1 MPCPSRSGNVAIP
14 ALALALAF
22 GLSGCGGGETVGE
35 AMGYEQTGPD
45 EMNVIKRPP
54 LTVPPD
60 FNLRPPRPD
69 EPSSDADDA
78 SKAARETL
86 IGPSSGLAPDLPGAT
101 DIAPANGTS
110 PSDEPSA
117 ANRAQ
122 ATLTGQKVAANQDQ
136 DWQQYHK
143 SPPLAPKEE
152 NVAEAAVEATPSAG
166 QTALLS
172 RTNRVERDLDALN
185 ETRSENRVDGA
196 LLRRLIAWK
205 PEATDADADK
215 SDGKKPETIV
225 QIVRREQTPVSSG
238 TSPE

>member
-1 MPCPSRSGNVAIP
+1 MP

-69 EPSSDADDA
+69 EPSSNADDA
-78 SKAARETL
+78 SKAARDTL
-86 IGPSSGLAPDLPGAT
+86 IGPSSGLAPDLPGAS
-101 DIAPANGTS
+101 DVAPANGTS
-110 PSDEPSA
+110 SPSDKTSA
-117 ANRAQ
+117 ANRAE
-122 ATLTGQKVAANQDQ
+122 ATLTGQKVAASQDQ

-143 SPPLAPKEE
+143 SPPLTPKDE
-152 NVAEAAVEATPSAG
+152 NVAEAAVEAAPSAG

-172 RTNRVERDLDALN
+172 RTNRVERDLESLN

-205 PEATDADADK
+205 PETTDTDASADR

-225 QIVRREQTPVSSG
+225 QIVRREQTAVSSG